1 MKLKTNDI
9 DAKLETKLKKDKSI
23 AKRILDALELEL
35 RNCSAANGALLI
47 WSKKS
52 KVCLF
57 SNYFLDAAGAALVI
71 LKLPRFYIDFSKHIV
86 NNPLYGC
93 KCIEEI
99 LVKLDLLEDT
109 KNYARAGANDE
120 T

>member
-9 DAKLETKLKKDKSI
+9 DAKTETRLKMDKSI
-23 AKRILDALELEL
+23 AKRILDMFELEL
-35 RNCSAANGALLI
+35 KKCGIDNSKMLI

-52 KVCLF
+52 KMCLF
-57 SNYFLDAAGAALVI
+57 SNLFLDVTDAALFI
-71 LKLPRFYIDFSKHIV
+71 LKWPFFRIDFSKHNV

-99 LVKLDLLEDT
+99 LVKLDLIGDD
-109 KNYARAGANDE
+109 AQAS
-120 T
+120 